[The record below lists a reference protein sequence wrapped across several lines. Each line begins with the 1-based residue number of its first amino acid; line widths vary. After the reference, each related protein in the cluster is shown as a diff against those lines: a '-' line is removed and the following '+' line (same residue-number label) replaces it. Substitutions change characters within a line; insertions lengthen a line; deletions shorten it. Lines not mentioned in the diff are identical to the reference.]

1 MPWSLGRSPQPGLGH
16 LNIWCWALKGSKNG
30 VGEAG
35 NLIPTNP
42 SFFFFSKEKSVC
54 RLGVQTAH
62 VADWET
68 AVWGEA
74 QAFQDLCSLPQC
86 PSHTIWPHVPS

>member
-42 SFFFFSKEKSVC
+42 SFFFFFPKKN
-54 RLGVQTAH
+54 LFAG
-62 VADWET
+62 
-68 AVWGEA
+68 
-74 QAFQDLCSLPQC
+74 
-86 PSHTIWPHVPS
+86 